1 MIDLFYNGGPPE
13 AAKKTNA
20 SFEKPPEKIRFS

>member
-20 SFEKPPEKIRFS
+20 SFEKPPDKIR